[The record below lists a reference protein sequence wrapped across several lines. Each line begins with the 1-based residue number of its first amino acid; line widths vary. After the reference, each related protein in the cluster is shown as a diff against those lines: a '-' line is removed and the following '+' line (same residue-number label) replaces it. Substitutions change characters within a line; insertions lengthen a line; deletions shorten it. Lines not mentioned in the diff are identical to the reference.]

1 MADKGFWMTQNVFFP
16 LIKHLD
22 IDGYRLYPGVTDQ
35 PGLHQA
41 FRPGVS
47 VVVGVNGLGKTT
59 LLRIML
65 RLLTGPRDLRAGEEL
80 GGAQRELSKSIDI
93 AEFARRVPD
102 QAIDSTATLTFELGG
117 RTITVKRALKDLKL
131 FEVLIEPDQP
141 ALPSDN
147 DLEVQYQL
155 AVVELSGLVSFFD
168 FVFLLRHVV
177 FFLEDRR
184 GLVWDRW
191 AQTELLQM
199 LFLSS
204 QFQRDFRQ
212 AMGEALS
219 ADSAARNTHA
229 VLTRER
235 KRLGKLINAA
245 IQNPA
250 TELNLLRSAVEQ
262 MAAQLEALEPEL
274 DQLDLQRRE
283 QRRIAEARRYDA
295 AMLAQKERDLRE
307 TLLATIFPTLTDY
320 GAMAL
325 SYMERGL
332 GCVVCGA
339 TDPTH
344 LATASKHWLGHE
356 SCPVCDAPPVLQEQR
371 SEAHQS
377 NEGYSSE
384 LADIE
389 SERRTMQEAALAADA
404 EATSLH
410 GQYLQAVTK
419 RDALVTEHHEKAEE
433 LRVRS
438 DLAKGT
444 SPNLVATHD
453 ERIRVLEETVKDDRA
468 AKSNAVSRLSV
479 LVETLRNNLQSFQV
493 EMCECFNKTIRAFL
507 AEECT
512 LSYRVLSRKIG
523 QDSDNL
529 SIEFPEFIIR
539 MTSGVFR
546 IDSEIRLLPSSV
558 SESQREFIELAFRMS
573 LLSVAT
579 RHSPCTLILDTPE
592 ASLDAVF
599 IPRAGHAFHS
609 FANDGSQPR
618 VVLAA
623 SNLNG
628 TEMIQSMLAI
638 SPTKPMDEEDRLRV
652 LNLLEIAA
660 HGRAF
665 ETYSKEY
672 EDALERALAPRK
684 VAE

>member
-1 MADKGFWMTQNVFFP
+1 MTQNVFFP

-35 PGLHQA
+35 QGLHQS
-41 FRPGVS
+41 FPPGVS

-80 GGAQRELSKSIDI
+80 GGAQRELSRSIDI

-102 QAIDSTATLTFELGG
+102 QAIEATATLAFELGG

-131 FEVLIEPDQP
+131 LEVLIDPDQP

-155 AVVELSGLVSFFD
+155 TVVELSGLVSFFD

-212 AMGEALS
+212 AMGDALS

-245 IQNPA
+245 IQNPV
-250 TELNLLRSAVEQ
+250 TELTLLRSAVEQ

-283 QRRIAEARRYDA
+283 QRRIAESRRYDVA
-295 AMLAQKERDLRE
+295 ILAQKERDMRE
-307 TLLATIFPTLTDY
+307 ALLSTIFPTLTDY

-332 GCVVCGA
+332 GCVVCGS

-356 SCPVCDAPPVLQEQR
+356 SCPVCDAPPALQEQHPA
-371 SEAHQS
+371 AHQS
-377 NEGYSSE
+377 DEGFSSD
-384 LADIE
+384 LARLE
-389 SERRTMQEAALAADA
+389 TERRTMQEAALIAEA

-410 GQYLQAVTK
+410 GQYVHAAAK
-419 RDALVTEHHEKAEE
+419 RDGLVREHYEKAEE

-438 DLAKGT
+438 DIAKGT

-468 AKSNAVSRLSV
+468 VKSNAVGRLSV
-479 LVETLRNNLQSFQV
+479 LVDTLRTNLLSFQTQ
-493 EMCECFNKTIRAFL
+493 MCESFNKTIKAFL

-512 LSYRVLSRKIG
+512 LSYRVSSRKIG

-579 RHSPCTLILDTPE
+579 RQSPCTLILDTPE

-609 FANDGSQPR
+609 FANEGSEPR

-638 SPTKPMDEEDRLRV
+638 SATKPMNQHDRMRV
-652 LNLLEIAA
+652 LNLLDVAA
-660 HGRAF
+660 RGRSFDA
-665 ETYSKEY
+665 YSKEY
-672 EDALERALAPRK
+672 EDALDRALAPQEL
-684 VAE
+684 AA